1 VPSAPR
7 SPSSSSTSG
16 ELAGRRVLLGVT
28 GGIAAYKVAHLAR
41 LLVAAGADVQV
52 VMTESATRFVGP
64 DTFAALTGKPVHTSL
79 WASPGAVLHVQL
91 AHETELAIVAPA
103 TANVIAKLARGI
115 ADDLLTST
123 LLESSSPLIVAPAMH
138 TGMWEH
144 PATRENVQTLE
155 ARGVAFAGPATG
167 PLAAGDSGVGR
178 MAEPEG
184 ILAVAE
190 AAAARTNDLA
200 GRRILVTA
208 GPTHEPI
215 DPVRFLGNRSTGKMG
230 IAIAREAAAR
240 GADVTLVLGPGT
252 AEPPAA
258 VGAVRVETAEEM
270 REAVVQRFAE
280 VDAVVMAA
288 AVADFRPASAT
299 DRKIKKEQ
307 GLSSIELE
315 PTADIL
321 RELATLRSGQILV
334 GFAAETNDLEV
345 AGRAKL
351 EAKELDLIVVNE
363 VGREGT
369 GFGSETNDAMLL
381 SRAGDD
387 EPLRTWTKSG
397 LAAAICD
404 RLAKLFG

>member
-1 VPSAPR
+1 
-7 SPSSSSTSG
+7 
-16 ELAGRRVLLGVT
+16 
-28 GGIAAYKVAHLAR
+28 
-41 LLVAAGADVQV
+41 
-52 VMTESATRFVGP
+52 
-64 DTFAALTGKPVHTSL
+64 
-79 WASPGAVLHVQL
+79 
-91 AHETELAIVAPA
+91 
-103 TANVIAKLARGI
+103 
-115 ADDLLTST
+115 
-123 LLESSSPLIVAPAMH
+123 
-138 TGMWEH
+138 
-144 PATRENVQTLE
+144 
-155 ARGVAFAGPATG
+155 
-167 PLAAGDSGVGR
+167 
-178 MAEPEG
+178 
-184 ILAVAE
+184 
-190 AAAARTNDLA
+190 
-200 GRRILVTA
+200 
-208 GPTHEPI
+208 
-215 DPVRFLGNRSTGKMG
+215 MG

-240 GADVTLVLGPGT
+240 GAHVTLVLGPGT
-252 AEPPAA
+252 VEPPGA
-258 VGAVRVETAEEM
+258 VSAVRVETAEEM
-270 REAVVQRFAE
+270 RGVVVQRFAE

-351 EAKELDLIVVNE
+351 EAKELDLIIVNE

-369 GFGSETNDAMLL
+369 GFGSETNDAMML

-404 RLAKLFG
+404 RLAKLLG